1 MGQKVEDSW
10 PESGRNGGGS
20 QSSRAHFLPQ
30 WRPIAQA
37 VADALAGG
45 AGTDEVPPLVVVV
58 VPGEDDVGP
67 VVQTVTHALQAQRL
81 LVGPQNLSRREDL
94 GRSGRPARGF

>member
-1 MGQKVEDSW
+1 MVGVS
-10 PESGRNGGGS
+10 PAV
-20 QSSRAHFLPQ
+20 AHCLPQ

-81 LVGPQNLSRREDL
+81 LVGPRNLSRREDL
-94 GRSGRPARGF
+94 GRSEKAG